1 MFVGRTEALNRLD
14 GLWQKSTP
22 SLVTVRGRRR
32 IGKSTLV
39 AEFARRTA
47 DHFISIDGQAPGDGV
62 NNKVQLRSFVEQLA
76 VQTEAPDVAV
86 KNWLQAFRMLGS
98 SLPKDGRI
106 VVLLDEISWMGGYDK
121 SFAGTLKIVWDKILK
136 KRDNLVLVLCGSVS
150 SWIADNI
157 LNGTGFAGRDSLD
170 LVVNELP
177 LSVCKAFWGA
187 AAERTST
194 SEMLDVLSV
203 TGGVPKYLEELNPSL
218 SADENIRQLCFTRE
232 GMLFRDFNQIFSQIF
247 GKKALARKSL
257 LHTLAYGAKS
267 AAEIA
272 EALGSERNGHLVD
285 YLTELEQAGFVSK
298 DSGMN
303 PCTGQQGR
311 AVRYR
316 LKDNYT
322 RFYLHHVEPNA
333 KEIEAGLFKY
343 DSLAALKGWDT
354 VKGLQFEN
362 LVVSNFR
369 SLLPVLGIDGASLL
383 SAAPYRRARE
393 GAVRGVQV
401 DLLIQTKTT
410 AYVVEIKRRESIGAE
425 IAPEIAEK
433 VKAVGFRSGASV
445 RTVLVYDGALAP
457 SVRTEH
463 LLDFVVPANLLF
475 ESQRY
480 E

>member
-1 MFVGRTEALNRLD
+1 MFVGRTDALMRLE
-14 GLWQKSTP
+14 GLWHKSTP

-47 DHFISIDGQAPGDGV
+47 DHFISIDGQAPGEGV
-62 NNKVQLRSFVEQLA
+62 NNKLQLRSFTEQLA

-86 KNWLQAFRMLGS
+86 KNWLQAFRMLAS

-157 LNGTGFAGRDSLD
+157 LNGIGFAGRDSLD

-257 LHTLAYGAKS
+257 LQVLAHGAKS

-272 EALGSERNGHLVD
+272 EALGTERNGHLVD
-285 YLTELEQAGFVSK
+285 YLIELEQAGFVSK

-303 PCTGQQGR
+303 PCTGRPGR
-311 AVRYR
+311 VVRYR

-343 DSLAALKGWDT
+343 DSLAALKGWDA

-362 LVVSNFR
+362 LVVSNYR

-393 GAVRGVQV
+393 GAVCGVQV

-425 IAPEIAEK
+425 IAQEIAEK

-463 LLDFVVPANLLF
+463 MLDFVVPANLLF
-475 ESQRY
+475 E
-480 E
+480 

>member
-1 MFVGRTEALNRLD
+1 M
-14 GLWQKSTP
+14 
-22 SLVTVRGRRR
+22 
-32 IGKSTLV
+32 
-39 AEFARRTA
+39 
-47 DHFISIDGQAPGDGV
+47 
-62 NNKVQLRSFVEQLA
+62 
-76 VQTEAPDVAV
+76 QTEAPDVAV
-86 KNWLQAFRMLGS
+86 KNWLQAFRMLAS

-121 SFAGTLKIVWDKILK
+121 SFAGTLKIVWDKIIK

-157 LNGTGFAGRDSLD
+157 LNGIGFAGRDSLD

-203 TGGVPKYLEELNPSL
+203 TGGVPKYLEELDPSL

-257 LHTLAYGAKS
+257 LQVLAHGAKS

-272 EALGSERNGHLVD
+272 EALGTERNGHLVD
-285 YLTELEQAGFVSK
+285 YLIELEQAGFVSK

-303 PCTGQQGR
+303 PCTGRPGR
-311 AVRYR
+311 VVRYR

-343 DSLAALKGWDT
+343 DSLAALKGWDA

-362 LVVSNFR
+362 LVVSNYR

-393 GAVRGVQV
+393 GAVCGVQV

-425 IAPEIAEK
+425 IAQEIAEK

-463 LLDFVVPANLLF
+463 MLDFVVPANLLF
-475 ESQRY
+475 E
-480 E
+480 

>member
-1 MFVGRTEALNRLD
+1 MFVGRTEAMNRLG

-47 DHFISIDGQAPGDGV
+47 DHFISIDGQAPGEGV
-62 NNKVQLRSFVEQLA
+62 NNKVQLKSFMEQLA
-76 VQTEAPDVAV
+76 LQTGAPDVAA
-86 KNWLQAFRMLGS
+86 KNWLQAFGMLGN
-98 SLPKDGRI
+98 SLPKDGRV

-121 SFAGTLKIVWDKILK
+121 SFAGTLKIVWDKMLK

-157 LNGTGFAGRDSLD
+157 LNGTGFVGRDSLD

-177 LSVCKAFWGA
+177 LSVCKAFWGS
-187 AAERTST
+187 AAERTSI

-218 SADENIRQLCFTRE
+218 SSGENIRQLCFTRE
-232 GMLFRDFNQIFSQIF
+232 GMLFRDFNQMFSQIF
-247 GKKALARKSL
+247 GKKALARKSIL
-257 LHTLAYGAKS
+257 SAIAYGSKS

-272 EALGSERNGHLVD
+272 AAMGAERNGHLVD
-285 YLTELEQAGFVSK
+285 YLDELELAGFVSK

-303 PCTGQQGR
+303 PCTGLPGR
-311 AVRYR
+311 VVRYR

-333 KEIEAGLFKY
+333 KEIESGLFKF
-343 DSLAALKGWDT
+343 DSLAELRGWDS
-354 VKGLQFEN
+354 VRGLQFEN

-383 SAAPYRRARE
+383 SAAPYRRARG
-393 GAVRGVQV
+393 GAACGVQV

-410 AYVVEIKRRESIGAE
+410 AYVVEIKRRDSIGAE
-425 IAPEIAEK
+425 VAAEINAK
-433 VKAVGFRSGASV
+433 VKAVGFRSGVSV

-463 LLDFVVPANLLF
+463 MLDFVIPVDRLF
-475 ESQRY
+475 Q
-480 E
+480 

>member
-1 MFVGRTEALNRLD
+1 MFVGRTEVLNRLG

-62 NNKVQLRSFVEQLA
+62 NNKVQLRSFMEQLA
-76 VQTEAPDVAV
+76 MQTEAPDVAV
-86 KNWLQAFRMLGS
+86 KNWLQAFGMLGN
-98 SLPKDGRI
+98 SLPKDGRV

-121 SFAGTLKIVWDKILK
+121 SFAGTLKIVWDKMLK
-136 KRDNLVLVLCGSVS
+136 KRENLVLVLCGSVS

-170 LVVNELP
+170 FVLDELP
-177 LSVCKAFWGA
+177 LPVCKAFWGA
-187 AAERTST
+187 AAERTSI

-203 TGGVPKYLEELNPSL
+203 TGGVPKYLEEINPGL
-218 SADENIRQLCFTRE
+218 SSDENIRQLCFTRE
-232 GMLFRDFNQIFSQIF
+232 GMLFRDFNQIFNQIF
-247 GKKALARKSL
+247 GKKAMMRKSL
-257 LHTLAYGAKS
+257 LRVLAYGAKS

-272 EALGSERNGHLVD
+272 EALGSERNGPLVD
-285 YLTELEQAGFVSK
+285 YLKELELAGFISK
-298 DSGMN
+298 DGGMN
-303 PCTGQQGR
+303 PCTGQPGR
-311 AVRYR
+311 IVRYR

-333 KEIEAGLFKY
+333 KEIEAGLFRY
-343 DSLAALKGWDT
+343 DSLAALKGWET

-369 SLLPVLGIDGASLL
+369 HLLPVLGIDGASLL

-393 GAVRGVQV
+393 GASCGVQV
-401 DLLIQTKTT
+401 DLLLQTKTT
-410 AYVVEIKRRESIGAE
+410 AYVVEIKRRESLGVEIAAE
-425 IAPEIAEK
+425 IGEK
-433 VKAVGFRSGASV
+433 VKAIGFRSGTSV
-445 RTVLVYDGALAP
+445 RTVLVYDGSLAP

-463 LLDFVVPANLLF
+463 MLDFVIPANCLF
-475 ESQRY
+475 E
-480 E
+480 

>member
-47 DHFISIDGQAPGDGV
+47 DHFISIDGQAPGEGV

-157 LNGTGFAGRDSLD
+157 LNGTGFAGSDSLD

-218 SADENIRQLCFTRE
+218 SADESR
-232 GMLFRDFNQIFSQIF
+232 MP
-247 GKKALARKSL
+247 
-257 LHTLAYGAKS
+257 
-267 AAEIA
+267 
-272 EALGSERNGHLVD
+272 EALS
-285 YLTELEQAGFVSK
+285 T
-298 DSGMN
+298 
-303 PCTGQQGR
+303 
-311 AVRYR
+311 
-316 LKDNYT
+316 
-322 RFYLHHVEPNA
+322 
-333 KEIEAGLFKY
+333 
-343 DSLAALKGWDT
+343 
-354 VKGLQFEN
+354 
-362 LVVSNFR
+362 
-369 SLLPVLGIDGASLL
+369 
-383 SAAPYRRARE
+383 
-393 GAVRGVQV
+393 
-401 DLLIQTKTT
+401 
-410 AYVVEIKRRESIGAE
+410 
-425 IAPEIAEK
+425 
-433 VKAVGFRSGASV
+433 
-445 RTVLVYDGALAP
+445 
-457 SVRTEH
+457 
-463 LLDFVVPANLLF
+463 
-475 ESQRY
+475 
-480 E
+480 

>member
-1 MFVGRTEALNRLD
+1 MFVGRTEALDRLG

-32 IGKSTLV
+32 IGKSTLI

-62 NNKVQLRSFVEQLA
+62 NNKVQLKSFMEQLA
-76 VQTEAPDVAV
+76 MQTEVPDVAV
-86 KNWLQAFRMLGS
+86 KNWLQAFRLLGS
-98 SLPKDGRI
+98 SLPKSGRI

-121 SFAGTLKIVWDKILK
+121 SFAGTLKIVWDKMLK

-157 LNGTGFAGRDSLD
+157 LNGTGFVGRDSLD

-187 AAERTST
+187 AAERTSI

-203 TGGVPKYLEELNPSL
+203 TGGVPKYLEEINPSM
-218 SADENIRQLCFTRE
+218 SSDENIRQLCFTRE
-232 GMLFRDFNQIFSQIF
+232 GILFRDFNQIFNQIF
-247 GKKALARKSL
+247 GKKSMERKSL
-257 LHTLAYGAKS
+257 LRAIAYGSKS

-272 EALGSERNGHLVD
+272 ETMGSERNGHLVD
-285 YLTELEQAGFVSK
+285 YLTELELAGFVSK
-298 DSGMN
+298 DSGVN
-303 PCTGQQGR
+303 PSTGLPGR

-333 KEIEAGLFKY
+333 KEIESGLFKY
-343 DSLAALKGWDT
+343 DSLSALRGWDT

-362 LVVSNFR
+362 LVISNFR

-393 GAVRGVQV
+393 GATCGVQV

-410 AYVVEIKRRESIGAE
+410 AYVVEIKRRDSIGAE
-425 IAPEIAEK
+425 IATEISDK
-433 VKAVGFRSGASV
+433 VKAVGFRPGVSV
-445 RTVLVYDGALAP
+445 RTVLVYEGMLAP
-457 SVRTEH
+457 SIRTEH
-463 LLDFVVPANLLF
+463 MLDFVIPADRLF
-475 ESQRY
+475 
-480 E
+480 

>member
-1 MFVGRTEALNRLD
+1 MFVGRTEALNRLG
-14 GLWQKSTP
+14 GLWQKATP

-39 AEFARRTA
+39 SEFARRTA
-47 DHFISIDGQAPGDGV
+47 DHFISIDGQAPGEGV
-62 NNKVQLRSFVEQLA
+62 NNKMQLQSFMEQLSM
-76 VQTEAPDVAV
+76 QTDAPDVTV
-86 KNWLQAFRMLGS
+86 KNWLQAFRMLGNA
-98 SLPKDGRI
+98 LPRDGRI

-121 SFAGTLKIVWDKILK
+121 SFAGTLKIVWDKMFK

-177 LSVCKAFWGA
+177 LSVCRAFWGA
-187 AAERTST
+187 AAERTSP
-194 SEMLDVLSV
+194 SEMLDMLSV
-203 TGGVPKYLEELNPSL
+203 TGGVPKYLEEMNPSL
-218 SADENIRQLCFTRE
+218 SSDENIRQMCFTRE

-247 GKKALARKSL
+247 GKKSLARKSL
-257 LHTLAYGAKS
+257 LRVLAYGSKS

-272 EALGSERNGHLVD
+272 ESLGSERNGHLVD
-285 YLTELEQAGFVSK
+285 YLTELELAGFISK

-303 PCTGQQGR
+303 PCTGQPGR

-354 VKGLQFEN
+354 VKGFQFEN

-369 SLLPVLGIDGASLL
+369 SLLPILGIDGASLL
-383 SAAPYRRARE
+383 SAAPYRRAKE
-393 GAVRGVQV
+393 GATNGVQV
-401 DLLIQTKTT
+401 DLLLQTKST
-410 AYVVEIKRRESIGAE
+410 AYLIEIKRRENIGAE
-425 IAPEIAEK
+425 IAAEINQK
-433 VKAVGFRSGASV
+433 VKAVGFHAGTSV
-445 RTVLVYDGALAP
+445 RTALVYDGRLAP
-457 SVRTEH
+457 AVRTEH
-463 LLDFVVPANLLF
+463 MLDFVIPAERLF
-475 ESQRY
+475 E
-480 E
+480 

>member
-1 MFVGRTEALNRLD
+1 M
-14 GLWQKSTP
+14 
-22 SLVTVRGRRR
+22 
-32 IGKSTLV
+32 
-39 AEFARRTA
+39 
-47 DHFISIDGQAPGDGV
+47 
-62 NNKVQLRSFVEQLA
+62 
-76 VQTEAPDVAV
+76 QTEAPDVAV
-86 KNWLQAFRMLGS
+86 KNWLQAFRLLAS

-121 SFAGTLKIVWDKILK
+121 SFAGTLKIVWDKIIK

-157 LNGTGFAGRDSLD
+157 LNGIGFAGRDSLD

-203 TGGVPKYLEELNPSL
+203 TGGVPKYLEELDPSL

-257 LHTLAYGAKS
+257 LQVLAHGAKS

-272 EALGSERNGHLVD
+272 EALGTERNGHLVD
-285 YLTELEQAGFVSK
+285 YLIELEQAGFVSK

-303 PCTGQQGR
+303 PCTGRPGR
-311 AVRYR
+311 VVRYR

-343 DSLAALKGWDT
+343 DSLAALKGWDA

-362 LVVSNFR
+362 LVVSNYR

-393 GAVRGVQV
+393 GAVCGVQV

-425 IAPEIAEK
+425 IAQEIAEK

-463 LLDFVVPANLLF
+463 MLDFVVPANLLF
-475 ESQRY
+475 E
-480 E
+480 

>member
-1 MFVGRTEALNRLD
+1 MFVGRTEALDRLG

-32 IGKSTLV
+32 IGKSTLI

-62 NNKVQLRSFVEQLA
+62 NNKVQLKSFMEQLA
-76 VQTEAPDVAV
+76 MQTEVPDVAV

-98 SLPKDGRI
+98 SLPRTGR
-106 VVLLDEISWMGGYDK
+106 VMVLLDEISWMGGYDK
-121 SFAGTLKIVWDKILK
+121 SFAGTLKIVWDKMLK

-157 LNGTGFAGRDSLD
+157 LNGTGFVGRDSLD

-177 LSVCKAFWGA
+177 LSVCRAFWGA
-187 AAERTST
+187 AAERTSI

-203 TGGVPKYLEELNPSL
+203 TGGVPKYLEEINPSL
-218 SADENIRQLCFTRE
+218 SSDENIRQLCFTRE
-232 GMLFRDFNQIFSQIF
+232 GILFRDFNQIFNQIF
-247 GKKALARKSL
+247 GKKAMERKSL
-257 LHTLAYGAKS
+257 LRAIAYGSKS

-272 EALGSERNGHLVD
+272 EAMGSERNGHLVE
-285 YLTELEQAGFVSK
+285 YLTELELAGFVSK
-298 DSGMN
+298 DSGVN
-303 PCTGQQGR
+303 PSTGLPGR
-311 AVRYR
+311 TVRYR

-333 KEIEAGLFKY
+333 REIESGLFKY
-343 DSLAALKGWDT
+343 DSLSALKGWDS

-383 SAAPYRRARE
+383 SATPYRRARE
-393 GAVRGVQV
+393 GATCGVQV

-410 AYVVEIKRRESIGAE
+410 AYVVEIKRRDSIGAE
-425 IAPEIAEK
+425 IAAEINDK
-433 VKAVGFRSGASV
+433 VKAVGFRSGVSV
-445 RTVLVYDGALAP
+445 RTVLVYDGMLAP
-457 SVRTEH
+457 SIRTEH
-463 LLDFVVPANLLF
+463 MLDFVIPADRLF
-475 ESQRY
+475 
-480 E
+480 

>member
-1 MFVGRTEALNRLD
+1 MFVGRTEALDRLG

-32 IGKSTLV
+32 IGKSTLI

-62 NNKVQLRSFVEQLA
+62 NNKVQLKSFMEQLA
-76 VQTEAPDVAV
+76 MQTEVPDVAV

-98 SLPKDGRI
+98 SLPRSGRV

-121 SFAGTLKIVWDKILK
+121 SFAGTLKIVWDKMLK
-136 KRDNLVLVLCGSVS
+136 KRDDLVLVLCGSVS

-170 LVVNELP
+170 LVLNELP
-177 LSVCKAFWGA
+177 LAVCKAFWGA
-187 AAERTST
+187 AAERTSI

-203 TGGVPKYLEELNPSL
+203 TGGVPKYLEEINPSM
-218 SADENIRQLCFTRE
+218 SSDENIRQLCFTRE
-232 GMLFRDFNQIFSQIF
+232 GILFRDFNQIFNQIF
-247 GKKALARKSL
+247 GKKSMERKSL
-257 LHTLAYGAKS
+257 LRAIAYGSKS

-272 EALGSERNGHLVD
+272 EAMGSERNGHLVD
-285 YLTELEQAGFVSK
+285 YLTELELAGFVSK
-298 DSGMN
+298 DSGVN
-303 PCTGQQGR
+303 PSTGLPGR

-333 KEIEAGLFKY
+333 KEIESGLFKY
-343 DSLAALKGWDT
+343 DSLSALRGWDT

-362 LVVSNFR
+362 LVISNFR

-393 GAVRGVQV
+393 GATCGVQV

-410 AYVVEIKRRESIGAE
+410 AYVVEIKRRDSIGAE
-425 IAPEIAEK
+425 IATEISDK
-433 VKAVGFRSGASV
+433 VKAVGFRPGVSV
-445 RTVLVYDGALAP
+445 RTVLVYDGMLAP
-457 SVRTEH
+457 SIRTEH
-463 LLDFVVPANLLF
+463 MLDFVIPADRLF
-475 ESQRY
+475 
-480 E
+480 